1 MKKSW
6 EESLHNLVSTSEF
19 SYIIIIFLKKKT
31 VSTKLASGLLYELS
45 SAQYE
50 ASKSVAKA
58 SDFEIARCNKEGDY
72 LRHSIKLFLDALSSK
87 SYEKLSFLK
96 SHD

>member
-1 MKKSW
+1 MD
-6 EESLHNLVSTSEF
+6 
-19 SYIIIIFLKKKT
+19 Y
-31 VSTKLASGLLYELS
+31 LS

-50 ASKSVAKA
+50 VSLGDQASKSVAKA
-58 SDFEIARCNKEGDY
+58 SDFEFARCNKEGDY

-96 SHD
+96 SHDENCHRSPTLTNVERDEKVSG